1 MDFED
6 FTDTPRKQG
15 MIAGTIFFMLVFP
28 IYFGIMPTLVADE
41 MIESGSSGISS
52 SWSVSFVEID
62 IIQTDSQT
70 LGDGESYD
78 SFFDLMT
85 EMNIGYVELN
95 VDCNDNDDP
104 GPGFTDSVDGSSDVS
119 QVEGTFLDQ
128 TENGMCGGGGDN
140 GFTMRWDVT
149 DNYTGANYTASDMS
163 ESELREM
170 WTDGGLGRGT
180 WSATITADISSPP
193 SPLGSII
200 DSDEEY
206 EIIWTAV
213 TYQLVMSPIIDD
225 VET

>member
-1 MDFED
+1 
-6 FTDTPRKQG
+6 
-15 MIAGTIFFMLVFP
+15 
-28 IYFGIMPTLVADE
+28 
-41 MIESGSSGISS
+41 
-52 SWSVSFVEID
+52 
-62 IIQTDSQT
+62 
-70 LGDGESYD
+70 
-78 SFFDLMT
+78 
-85 EMNIGYVELN
+85 
-95 VDCNDNDDP
+95 
-104 GPGFTDSVDGSSDVS
+104 
-119 QVEGTFLDQ
+119 
-128 TENGMCGGGGDN
+128 
-140 GFTMRWDVT
+140 
-149 DNYTGANYTASDMS
+149 MS